1 MSGCDCSFEANNR
14 EQRQVL
20 KILLAINATMF
31 VIELV
36 TGWLAQST
44 GLLADSLD
52 MFADAAVY
60 AISLSAVGAVMSR
73 KVRAARVSGVLQ
85 VLLGLG
91 VVIEVARRFWFGS
104 DPEGTLMI
112 AIGALALA
120 ANVTCLALLARH
132 RDGEVHMRASWI
144 FSANDVLANLG
155 VLAAAGLVM
164 LTGSRLPDLIIG
176 ALIAAIVIYGG
187 ITILREA
194 GESAQADACDD
205 DKAACDLENPSGEG

>member
-1 MSGCDCSFEANNR
+1 MSGCDCSFEAKNR
-14 EQRQVL
+14 EERRIL
-20 KILLAINATMF
+20 KILLLINGAMF

-36 TGWLAQST
+36 AGLLAQST

-73 KVRAARVSGVLQ
+73 KVLAARVSGVLQ
-85 VLLGLG
+85 VTLGLG
-91 VVIEVARRFWFGS
+91 VIIEVARRFWFGS
-104 DPEGTLMI
+104 DPEGVLMI

-164 LTGSRLPDLIIG
+164 VSGSRLPDLIIG
-176 ALIAAIVIYGG
+176 ALIATLVMRGG
-187 ITILREA
+187 IIILREA
-194 GESAQADACDD
+194 RESEREEAG
-205 DKAACDLENPSGEG
+205 SGEAASCDRD

>member
-1 MSGCDCSFEANNR
+1 MSGCDCSFEAKNR
-14 EQRQVL
+14 EERRIL
-20 KILLAINATMF
+20 KILLLINGAMF

-36 TGWLAQST
+36 AGLLAQSA

-73 KVRAARVSGVLQ
+73 KVLAARVSGVLQ
-85 VLLGLG
+85 VALGLG
-91 VVIEVARRFWFGS
+91 VIIEVARRFWFGS
-104 DPEGTLMI
+104 DPEGVLMI

-164 LTGSRLPDLIIG
+164 VSGSRLPDLIIG
-176 ALIAAIVIYGG
+176 ALIAALVMRGG
-187 ITILREA
+187 IIILREA
-194 GESAQADACDD
+194 RESEREAAGSGGAASCDRD
-205 DKAACDLENPSGEG
+205 